1 MKKIAIVLLGI
12 FITGMVLSGCKSNER
27 CAAYDEAK
35 KFQKESRR

>member
-1 MKKIAIVLLGI
+1 MKKLTIILLGI
-12 FITGMVLSGCKSNER
+12 FIAGMVLSSCKSQEK